1 MYQEA
6 ERRKSIR
13 LGEDGNALVRLIVV
27 NAVVFVLLN
36 FIFIVYLLS
45 NLSADAF
52 YSQILQWV
60 RLPGSFD
67 LFLER
72 PWTLLTHFISH
83 FSVWQVLSNMLW
95 LWAFG
100 FILQDLTGNRHIVP
114 LYIYGS
120 LVGGL
125 LFVLSVNLFPVFRSA
140 ASAMQ
145 YLGGSPGVM
154 AVAVATTLTAP
165 NYRIFPMINGGIPI
179 WVITLIYV
187 LIDFG
192 GMASQSFPF
201 HLAHLG
207 GAIIAPLYVQA
218 LRSGRDAGS
227 WMHRFYEWALHLFN
241 PNKPSPHNEQYRRVY
256 YRTEGR
262 APFHKT
268 PNVTQQRVDEILDK
282 ISQKGYHFLTA
293 EEKEIL
299 KRASED

>member
-6 ERRKSIR
+6 QRRNRIR
-13 LGEDGNALVRLIVV
+13 LGEDGNALIGLIVV
-27 NAVVFVLLN
+27 NAVVFVLFN

-45 NLSADAF
+45 NLSAASF
-52 YSQILQWV
+52 HSQVLQWV
-60 RLPGSFD
+60 TLPASFD
-67 LFLER
+67 VFLAR
-72 PWTLLTHFISH
+72 PWTLVSHFITH

-120 LVGGL
+120 LVGAV
-125 LFVLSVNLFPVFRSA
+125 LFLLSVNLFSVFSTSA
-140 ASAMQ
+140 ASMQ
-145 YLGGSPGVM
+145 YLGGSAGVM
-154 AVAVATTLTAP
+154 AVAIATTLTAP
-165 NYRIFPMINGGIPI
+165 NYRIFPMINGGIPL
-179 WVITLIYV
+179 WVIALIYV

-192 GMASQSFPF
+192 GMASQAFPF

-207 GAIIAPLYVQA
+207 GAIIAPLYLHF
-218 LRSGRDAGS
+218 LRKGQDAGT
-227 WMHRFYEWALHLFN
+227 WMHRFYDWALHLFH
-241 PNKPSPHNEQYRRVY
+241 PTKSMPGSDKYRRMY

-268 PNVTQQRVDEILDK
+268 PHITQQRVDEILDK
-282 ISQKGYHFLTA
+282 ISQKGYQFLTA